1 MNKKTV
7 PFLLAIPSFML
18 LLVFRVI
25 PAMISLQV
33 STKNYSIM
41 KGVSGS
47 PGVGLQ
53 NYIRVIGS
61 APFAGVIANTVRL
74 SLLPIIMTCCLALLM
89 IFCISSMPNR
99 IMKTIA
105 LVIIAIPSFLPVMA
119 YEGIF
124 FRVLSTDGLVN
135 SILGSMGMEP
145 VFFMANQSLFS
156 LIFTVMDSLRNVF
169 IPVLIGVLVC
179 EKEGFMFDR
188 VMLALLAYALVRA
201 TLFMSPDAEILLATA
216 NPMVYQKS
224 DVIDTLVYRNGLVQ
238 MRLSE
243 AGAMWVMKTAVQLV
257 INIAV
262 FFILSWLL
270 PKLKGMAN
278 TLTGKVNKGTAAII
292 SVPGYILLAA
302 GSIGIIIALFFPMAK
317 KYPGNSSLLEGIRV
331 LLSNGSFQQSFILS
345 LITCI
350 IGSILYAFITLSL
363 ALPMTAGTKAYP
375 LILVAVMA
383 ITNNTI
389 GEFLFYRGIGMFGTI
404 FPVIFSTITVAGAF
418 ALHFTVSN
426 KFENGVPELKDYL
439 KASLLP
445 LLALVVL
452 FFIGN
457 WGGYLHE
464 TIFTTNRQ
472 LFGMGLLGRELMS
485 AQSALNSVNANAG
498 EGVKAAYVLL
508 SSIVPAVLGS
518 LLIALNRFIPLSAFS
533 AQARKG

>member
-1 MNKKTV
+1 MNKKVV
-7 PFLLAIPSFML
+7 PFLLAIPSFI
-18 LLVFRVI
+18 LVVVFKVI
-25 PAMISLQV
+25 PAIISLQV

-41 KGVSGS
+41 QGVSGS

-53 NYIRVIGS
+53 NYIQVIGS
-61 APFAGVIANTVRL
+61 DFFAGVAANTVRL
-74 SLLPIIMTCCLALLM
+74 SLLPIFITCCLALLL

-99 IMKTIA
+99 IMKAIA
-105 LVIIAIPSFLPVMA
+105 LIIIAIPSFLPVMA

-124 FRVLSTDGLVN
+124 FRVLSADGLVN
-135 SILGSMGMEP
+135 SILGSMGIEP
-145 VFFMANQSLFS
+145 ILFLADQSLFS

-179 EKEGFMFDR
+179 EKEGFRFDR
-188 VMLALLAYALVRA
+188 AMLALLVYALVRA
-201 TLFMSPDAEILLATA
+201 TLFMSPDVEILLATA
-216 NPMVYQKS
+216 NPLVYQKS
-224 DVIDTLVYRNGLVQ
+224 DVFDTLVYRNGLVQ

-243 AGAMWVMKTAVQLV
+243 AGAIWVMKTAVQLV

-262 FFILSWLL
+262 FFILSWLI

-278 TLTGKVNKGTAAII
+278 TLTNKVNKGAAAII

-302 GSIGIIIALFFPMAK
+302 GSIGIIAALFFPMAK
-317 KYPGNSSLLEGIRV
+317 KYPGGSSLLEGIRV
-331 LLSNGSFQQSFILS
+331 LLSNGAFQQSFIIS
-345 LITCI
+345 LIICI
-350 IGSILYAFITLSL
+350 IGSILYALITLSL
-363 ALPMTAGTKAYP
+363 ALPMTAGTKVYP

-404 FPVIFSTITVAGAF
+404 FPVIFSAITVAGAF

-426 KFENGVPELKDYL
+426 QFGNEIPELKDYL

-445 LLALVVL
+445 LLVLVVL

-464 TIFTTNRQ
+464 TIFISNRQ

-485 AQSALNSVNANAG
+485 AQAAMNSVNPNAG
-498 EGVKAAYVLL
+498 EGVKAAFILL
-508 SSIVPAVLGS
+508 SSIVPVVLGS
-518 LLIALNRFIPLSAFS
+518 LLIALNRFVPLSAFS